1 MHSLKRDVGGYR
13 IPVLPWWCHS
23 SCAHSSHERE
33 GGASGIG
40 RAVCQLFAKEG
51 ASVVVADAAGPN
63 EINDVTRTLSR
74 NTSTEHMSVSVDV
87 RSHDQIMDAVKAVRD
102 TLHSPP
108 TVVVN
113 AAGITRE
120 ALLMKMTEDQFDEVI
135 DVNLKVMFTAASSYG
150 CIVQMCNFFHRLH
163 TLLFSM
169 KGTFLVTQAVSK
181 ALLKDK
187 LTGSIVNISSI
198 VAKTGNIGQ
207 ANYSAS
213 KGGVISMTKT
223 CARELSR

>member
-1 MHSLKRDVGGYR
+1 MSGYR
-13 IPVLPWWCHS
+13 TLVLPRWGHS
-23 SCAHSSHERE
+23 SRARSSHERA

-63 EINDVTRTLSR
+63 EINDTMRTLAR

-87 RSHDQIMDAVKAVRD
+87 RSRDQIMDAVKAVRD
-102 TLHSPP
+102 TLHSLP

-135 DVNLKVMFTAASSYG
+135 DVNLKVVFSAAT
-150 CIVQMCNFFHRLH
+150 IAMI
-163 TLLFSM
+163 LLCRCVTFY
-169 KGTFLVTQAVSK
+169 TFLF
-181 ALLKDK
+181 L
-187 LTGSIVNISSI
+187 
-198 VAKTGNIGQ
+198 
-207 ANYSAS
+207 
-213 KGGVISMTKT
+213 
-223 CARELSR
+223 